1 MTLEKIIEFQKKS
14 AEVLAEMISELD
26 ESELNK
32 LSSAT
37 EDDKNKYIAQFRI
50 NVSKFSGTSNRLL
63 GSVAFGNYD
72 SEMKVT
78 FYNYDF
84 DYNSKKGWKLDEVL
98 SKGAECLRG

>member
-37 EDDKNKYIAQFRI
+37 KDDKNLYIAQFRI
-50 NVSKFSGTSNRLL
+50 DVSKFSGTFNGMLDI
-63 GSVAFGNYD
+63 VAFGSYD

-78 FYNYDF
+78 FNKHD
-84 DYNSKKGWKLDEVL
+84 KKGWEFDEVL
-98 SKGAECLRG
+98 SKGAECLKG